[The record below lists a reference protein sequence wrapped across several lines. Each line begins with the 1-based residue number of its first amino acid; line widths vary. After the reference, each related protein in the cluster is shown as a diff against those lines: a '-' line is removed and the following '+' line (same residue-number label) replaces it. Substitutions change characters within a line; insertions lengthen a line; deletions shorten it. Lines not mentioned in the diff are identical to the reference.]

1 METFLAEHNVVFAL
15 ICGVIAVAYGAY
27 LTSWV
32 LKQSPGNERMRE
44 IQAAI
49 QEGAS
54 AYLNRQY
61 RTVAVVAV
69 VLAAA
74 LLVLPDLG
82 WRIALGFLIGAILSA
97 AAGYVG
103 MNTAVRANAR
113 TAEAGRTGL
122 SAAFGVA
129 FKGGTTGIDLRGV
142 AGALVG
148 RSDLADWRV
157 VVGKSRRRADH
168 ELIVHVVAGEGAD
181 EADVAVAV
189 ARDVRAAAGMLP
201 TQVVVQDAASLPDG
215 ERLTRRVL
223 LRT

>member
-32 LKQSPGNERMRE
+32 LKQSPGNEKMRE

-61 RTVAVVAV
+61 RTVGVVAI

-74 LLVLPDLG
+74 LLVIPDLG
-82 WRIALGFLIGAILSA
+82 WRVALGFLIGAILSA

-113 TAEAGRTGL
+113 QE
-122 SAAFGVA
+122 
-129 FKGGTTGIDLRGV
+129 GIER
-142 AGALVG
+142 
-148 RSDLADWRV
+148 
-157 VVGKSRRRADH
+157 KPEH
-168 ELIVHVVAGEGAD
+168 
-181 EADVAVAV
+181 
-189 ARDVRAAAGMLP
+189 RAAIVGAKFDMI
-201 TQVVVQDAASLPDG
+201 QW
-215 ERLTRRVL
+215 L
-223 LRT
+223 LSDSQ